1 MRRSTP
7 LFRAFLNTITRLSL
21 TDPHDFS
28 PLFRVETPNTF
39 GYNKKGY
46 YHSHN
51 KEACTID
58 LRRIHRDSITF
69 YACDAPEW
77 QGANHGFSTRLG
89 GVSHAPFDSL
99 NLGANRGD
107 LPEYVT
113 ENFHRFQRAIGAQ
126 PGAPLVKNHQV
137 HGALVR
143 RVTHADAIDDLSLTG
158 SADADA
164 LVTDEPGLCL
174 SAFSADCIPILY
186 YDPHR
191 RVVAAA
197 HAGWR
202 GTAQGVAQATVK
214 AMEQYFG
221 CDPSQILCA
230 IGPGISSCCFETHSD
245 VPDAL
250 YAALGDEAA
259 KVISPLPNGKFRV
272 DLKKANTLFLLR
284 AGLQQRHL
292 AVSDVCTAC
301 HPELFWSHRILGN
314 QRGSMAALIQL
325 SSEPSK

>member
-7 LFRAFLNTITRLSL
+7 LFRAFLNTITRLSP
-21 TDPHDFS
+21 TQPHDFS

-51 KEACTID
+51 KEACAID
-58 LRRIHRDSITF
+58 LRCIHRDGVTF
-69 YACDAPEW
+69 FACDAPQW
-77 QGANHGFSTRLG
+77 QGANHGFSTRLC
-89 GVSHAPFDSL
+89 GVSRPPFDSL

-126 PGAPLVKNHQV
+126 AGDPLVKNHQV

-158 SADADA
+158 NANADA

-202 GTAQGVAQATVK
+202 GTAQGVAAATVET
-214 AMEQYFG
+214 MVHHYG

-230 IGPGISSCCFETHSD
+230 IGPGISSCCFETHRD

-250 YAALGDEAA
+250 RAALGIEAA
-259 KVISPLPNGKFRV
+259 NVIFPLPEGKFRV
-272 DLKKANTLFLLR
+272 DLKQANLQFLLR
-284 AGLQQRHL
+284 AGLQREHV
-292 AVSDVCTAC
+292 AVSELCTAC

-325 SSEPSK
+325 STESSK